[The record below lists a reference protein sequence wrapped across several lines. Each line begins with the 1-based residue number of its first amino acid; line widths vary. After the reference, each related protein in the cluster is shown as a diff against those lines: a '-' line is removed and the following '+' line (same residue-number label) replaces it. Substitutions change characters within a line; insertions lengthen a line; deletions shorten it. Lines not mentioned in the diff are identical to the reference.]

1 MAVAVNGKP
10 SSLHC
15 GPNLQIILKCK
26 RYRKKKLK
34 GKKLKMVKNSYL
46 FSSVQSRLKNRKG
59 TLK

>member
-26 RYRKKKLK
+26 RYRQKKFK
-34 GKKLKMVKNSYL
+34 GKKLEIV
-46 FSSVQSRLKNRKG
+46 
-59 TLK
+59 